1 MSVTPSRLCLQS
13 LSSGASAVVTGANNA
28 ATVVKR
34 AVFTNVGTTI
44 ATVTAY
50 VVPTTQAAST
60 SNMVL
65 DAYSISPGASYVSP
79 ELAGVTLAGGDAIY
93 ALAAVGSVNLMING
107 VVIV

>member
-1 MSVTPSRLCLQS
+1 MRNGGSLACTPCH
-13 LSSGASAVVTGANNA
+13 SA
-28 ATVVKR
+28 R
-34 AVFTNVGTTI
+34 RS
-44 ATVTAY
+44 
-50 VVPTTQAAST
+50 AST